1 MLMNEVKGLGRAIFA
16 ATFLLIGCVLNVIY
30 GIAAISNSHFFAA
43 NAHYVF
49 GDLKTWG
56 WVTLIIGVL
65 EGFAGVSLFQ
75 GSAFGRWFAIFA
87 ASLAAIGAL
96 LDLPAAPFWSLAV
109 FALSLWIIHG
119 LVLYGQT
126 GPGRDDDYPV
136 ADADTAAMER
146 AVERR

>member
-1 MLMNEVKGLGRAIFA
+1 MDEVKGLGRSIFA

-30 GIAAISNSHFFAA
+30 GIAAISNSHFFTH

-56 WVTLIIGVL
+56 WVSLIIGVL

-75 GSAFGRWFAIFA
+75 GGAYGRWFAIIA

-96 LDLPAAPFWSLAV
+96 LELPAAPFWSLAI
-109 FALSLWIIHG
+109 FALSLWIISG
-119 LVLYGQT
+119 LVQYGRSVPPDEQ
-126 GPGRDDDYPV
+126 PYYPP
-136 ADADTAAMER
+136 AETSAMDR
-146 AVERR
+146 AGQR

>member
-1 MLMNEVKGLGRAIFA
+1 MDEVKGLGRSIFA

-30 GIAAISNSHFFAA
+30 GIAAISNSHFFTH

-56 WVTLIIGVL
+56 WVSLIIGVL

-75 GSAFGRWFAIFA
+75 GGAYGRWFAIIA

-96 LDLPAAPFWSLAV
+96 LELPAAPFWSLAI
-109 FALSLWIIHG
+109 FALSLWIISG
-119 LVLYGQT
+119 LVQYGRSAPADEQ
-126 GPGRDDDYPV
+126 PYYPP
-136 ADADTAAMER
+136 AETSAMDRAAQR
-146 AVERR
+146 

>member
-1 MLMNEVKGLGRAIFA
+1 MDEVKGLGRSVFA

-30 GIAAISNSHFFAA
+30 GISAISNSHFFTH

-75 GSAFGRWFAIFA
+75 GGTFGRWFAILA
-87 ASLAAIGAL
+87 ASLAAITAL
-96 LDLPAAPFWSLAV
+96 LDISASPFWSLAV

-126 GPGRDDDYPV
+126 APTDDYP
-136 ADADTAAMER
+136 AALDMGR
-146 AVERR
+146 DPVGRR

>member
-1 MLMNEVKGLGRAIFA
+1 MDEVKGLGRSILA

-30 GIAAISNSHFFAA
+30 GISAISNSHFFTQ
-43 NAHYVF
+43 NSHYVF

-75 GSAFGRWFAIFA
+75 GGTFGRWFAIFA
-87 ASLAAIGAL
+87 ASLAAIAAL

-119 LVLYGQT
+119 LVLYGET
-126 GPGRDDDYPV
+126 APRDDYPV
-136 ADADTAAMER
+136 SENAPPRER
-146 AVERR
+146 VGSR

>member
-1 MLMNEVKGLGRAIFA
+1 MDETKGLGRAIFA

-30 GIAAISNSHFFAA
+30 GIAAISNSHFFTQHS
-43 NAHYVF
+43 HYVF

-75 GSAFGRWFAIFA
+75 GGTYGRWFAILA

-119 LVLYGQT
+119 LVLYGET
-126 GPGRDDDYPV
+126 SPDKSGDYPV
-136 ADADTAAMER
+136 ASDTPRER
-146 AVERR
+146 VGGRS